1 MKRLT
6 AVVPTLG
13 ASPHLERCLVSLR
26 ADAGDAV
33 ELVLVAQEGSAAPL
47 AARLPRGLVDRWLAL
62 DDNLGFAGG
71 TDHGISLAATRWIAT
86 VNDDAVVEPGWSGA
100 LLAALEADPTAAA
113 AQGVNLRLETP
124 QVVDGW
130 GLAWN
135 RRWQAVQLGHGGPPP
150 PAPPGDGPPP
160 AVEVFGVSATAAVYR
175 REALAA
181 AALPGGAIFDP
192 GLGSWYEDADLANR
206 LRAAGWRALSVPA
219 ARALH
224 AGSVTG
230 GGIGWRRWAMVH
242 GNRHLVL
249 ARLLGRRYGRLVGVL
264 LLRDLVEAT
273 RAAAGGRPAAGFG
286 VAAGWVRAA
295 RRMPGYAHGGPP
307 RIEPSELL
315 RWAPS

>member
-13 ASPHLERCLVSLR
+13 ASPHLERCLAALR

-33 ELVLVAQEGSAAPL
+33 EVMLVAQEGSAAPL
-47 AARLPRGLVDRWLAL
+47 AARLPRGLVDRWVAL

-71 TDHGISLAATRWIAT
+71 TDRGISLAATRWIAT
-86 VNDDAVVEPGWSGA
+86 VNDDAVVEPGWTAA
-100 LLAALEADPTAAA
+100 LLAALEADPGAGAV
-113 AQGVNLRLETP
+113 QGVNLRLATP

-150 PAPPGDGPPP
+150 LLSSGDHRPA
-160 AVEVFGVSATAAVYR
+160 ALEVFGVSATAAIYR

-192 GLGSWYEDADLANR
+192 HLGSWYEDADLANR

-224 AGSVTG
+224 AGSLTG
-230 GGIGWRRWAMVH
+230 ERAGWRRWAMVH

-249 ARLLGRRYGRLVGVL
+249 ARLLGRRYGRLVGGL
-264 LLRDLVEAT
+264 LLRELAAAT
-273 RAAAGGRPAAGFG
+273 RAAAGGRPSAALGI
-286 VAAGWVRAA
+286 AAGWARAA
-295 RRMPGYAHGGPP
+295 RRMHGYAHSGPP
-307 RIEPSELL
+307 RLEPSEIV
-315 RWAPS
+315 RWAPP